1 MTPEKRILVINPN
14 TNRDMTETIAA
25 AAQSFQDPRTQVDV
39 RTNTAGP
46 LSIEGFFDE
55 VLSTPSLLEILV
67 AEQDNYDAFVVA
79 CFSAHPAVIAGK
91 EAIRKPVI
99 GIFESSCLLACLLG
113 SKFSI
118 VTTSARWEPLL
129 EEGVRQI
136 GLESRCA
143 GVLSSGL
150 AVLDL
155 EEKSPEEVE
164 SMLLAAG
171 ERAVR
176 QGAEVICLGC
186 AGMAGL
192 AEKLERQLR
201 VPVVDPI
208 ASTVKLAEALIYQG
222 LTTSKIGAY
231 RSVEPRE
238 TVGLSPVL
246 RGVFGG

>member
-1 MTPEKRILVINPN
+1 MGTEKKILVINPN
-14 TNRDMTETIAA
+14 TNAEMTRTIAA
-25 AAQSFQDPRTQVDV
+25 AAQSCADPRTKVDV
-39 RTNTAGP
+39 WTNAAGP

-67 AEQDNYDAFVVA
+67 REEANYDAFVIA
-79 CFSAHPAVIAGK
+79 CFSAHPAVTAGK
-91 EAIRKPVI
+91 EVIQKPVI
-99 GIFESSCLLACLLG
+99 GIFESSCLLSCLLG

-164 SMLLAAG
+164 AMLLSAG
-171 ERAVR
+171 ERAVER
-176 QGAEVICLGC
+176 GAEVICLGC

-192 AEKLERQLR
+192 SEKLEERLHL
-201 VPVVDPI
+201 PVVDPI
-208 ASTVKLAEALIYQG
+208 ASTVKLAEALIYQN
-222 LTTSKIGAY
+222 LSTSKIGAY
-231 RSVEPRE
+231 RSVEPRG
-238 TVGLSPVL
+238 TIGLSPTLADVY
-246 RGVFGG
+246 RG